1 MDQCAEAVADPGFE
15 LKVGWGAFLFLAG
28 AVIKKISFTKNK
40 EEARATGPSPRSAT
54 GKVTG

>member
-1 MDQCAEAVADPGFE
+1 MGGGGGGGFVCTP
-15 LKVGWGAFLFLAG
+15 KKILAG

-40 EEARATGPSPRSAT
+40 EEARAAGPSPRSAT